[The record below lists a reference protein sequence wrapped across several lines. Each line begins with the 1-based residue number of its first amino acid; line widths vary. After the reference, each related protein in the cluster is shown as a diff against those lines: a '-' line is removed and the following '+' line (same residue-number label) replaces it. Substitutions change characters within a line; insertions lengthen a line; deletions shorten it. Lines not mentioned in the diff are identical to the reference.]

1 MKLNEYGR
9 ATIETL
15 LKRGNMPQIDDDLQD
30 EPILTPDQV
39 REINRCAEAILNA
52 DGWGDINIKF
62 QRRAV
67 SDIRVSVNRHYQC
80 YDEGGYNREM
90 R

>member
-1 MKLNEYGR
+1 
-9 ATIETL
+9 
-15 LKRGNMPQIDDDLQD
+15 MPQIDDDIQD
-30 EPILTPDQV
+30 EPVLTADQV

-62 QRRAV
+62 QRRAI

-80 YDEGGYNREM
+80 YDEGGSYRNM
-90 R
+90 Q

>member
-1 MKLNEYGR
+1 MHLSTYGR
-9 ATIETL
+9 ATVEIL
-15 LKRGNMPQIDDDLQD
+15 LKKGNMPQIDDDLQD
-30 EPILTPDQV
+30 EPVLTPDQV

-62 QRRAV
+62 QRRVV
-67 SDIRVSVNRHYQC
+67 SDIRVSINKHFAC